1 MIHTK
6 SENTGEILSQKQQRA
21 VEMAKCVYYSSS
33 GPSSASTHPRGCD
46 ASAGIGTH
54 IHTPHTDIATGFRHS
69 QALNSIW
76 EWFVTLVSSC
86 CPVDG
91 QIARTIFSL
100 VGL

>member
-1 MIHTK
+1 MR
-6 SENTGEILSQKQQRA
+6 EILSQKQQRA
-21 VEMAKCVYYSSS
+21 VEMAKYMYYSSS
-33 GPSSASTHPRGCD
+33 GPSSASTHIRQLPTPGD
-46 ASAGIGTH
+46 VMPLQVSALTYTH
-54 IHTPHTDIATGFRHS
+54 QVATGFRHS